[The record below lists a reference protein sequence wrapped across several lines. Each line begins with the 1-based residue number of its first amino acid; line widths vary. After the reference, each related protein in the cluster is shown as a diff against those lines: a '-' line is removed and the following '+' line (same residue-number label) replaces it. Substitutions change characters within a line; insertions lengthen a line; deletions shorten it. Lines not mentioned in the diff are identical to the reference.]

1 MTEPSRTPA
10 VGVAE
15 PPRSTPVRVAADRSA
30 VPRRSAPITF
40 RSLLIGFALVPVNS
54 LWIVQTEVVR
64 YAGHPTTTSLYFNVI
79 FCLFV
84 LIGLNGLVRRL
95 APSWALQQGELL
107 VVYTI
112 LSLGSCMVG
121 HDMLQVF
128 VATLVHP
135 FYFASDSNNWA
146 SLFFP
151 ALPRWLMMDDPD
163 AVRAYHLGNTSL
175 YHAHYLLAW
184 LRPVLIW
191 TAFFSV
197 LIFMMLCLNTILR
210 RQWSEHERLTFPIV
224 VLPFEMT
231 AAGGAFYRNRLM
243 WMGFALAGLLVSMNS
258 LNRNYP
264 SVPSLPLREINLQ
277 TYIIDAPW
285 NAIGGTPLQILPF
298 VIGLGFLLP
307 LDLSFSCWFFY
318 LYWKAQAVI
327 SAAYGWN
334 QGRPDFPYIPEQSA
348 GAFLGVA
355 VFVIW
360 IGRRFWGQVL
370 RQAFTRERPLDDRHE
385 PMSYRGAVWGFLAGF
400 AALVVFSVYLGIPI
414 GMAIVFML
422 IYFALSLSVDRMR
435 AEFGSPAHDLHHAGP
450 DQIISE
456 VVGVRSLEVR
466 TMTAFALFAGFNR
479 AYRSHPMPHQLE
491 GFRLATL
498 SGVST
503 RPLLWVMLAAG
514 VWGTLCA
521 FWALLHVY
529 YVLGAATAKIA
540 VPGVPTIFGWEP
552 YRRLEGWIE
561 SPQMRDPLETQFLVG
576 GFLFSLFLMVM
587 RGNFL
592 WWPFHPVGL
601 AVSSSWAMGYM
612 WFPILIAWLL
622 KRVILRGG
630 GLQGYRT
637 AVPFFLGLV
646 LGEFVVGSIWNILGI
661 VFQFE
666 IYKFWG

>member
-1 MTEPSRTPA
+1 MSLQPPTPSAAVAPLAATET
-10 VGVAE
+10 
-15 PPRSTPVRVAADRSA
+15 RVAIGRPVGA
-30 VPRRSAPITF
+30 PRPAGPITF
-40 RSLLIGFALVPVNS
+40 RGLLIGFALVPVNS
-54 LWIVQTEVVR
+54 LWIVHTELVR

-84 LIGLNGLVRRL
+84 LVGMNQIARRL
-95 APSWALQQGELL
+95 APTWALRQSELL

-121 HDMLQVF
+121 HDMMQVLL
-128 VATLVHP
+128 ATLVHP
-135 FYFASDSNNWA
+135 FYFASESNRWE
-146 SLFFP
+146 SLFF
-151 ALPRWLMMDDPD
+151 AQLPRWLMMDNPE
-163 AVRAYHLGNTSL
+163 AVRAYHLGNSSL
-175 YHAHYLLAW
+175 YHAPFLLAW

-191 TAFFSV
+191 TGFFGV
-197 LIFMMLCLNTILR
+197 LIYMMLCLNSIVR
-210 RQWSEHERLTFPIV
+210 RQWSEHERLSFPIV

-231 AAGGAFYRNRLM
+231 APGCAFYRNRLM
-243 WMGFALAGLLVSMNS
+243 WTGFALASFTVTLNTLS
-258 LNRNYP
+258 LNFP
-264 SVPSLPLREINLQ
+264 AIPHLALREIDLR
-277 TYIIDAPW
+277 TYVVDSPW
-285 NAIGGTPLQILPF
+285 TAIGGTPVQFLPF

-318 LYWKAQAVI
+318 LYWKAQSVI

-334 QGRPDFPYIPEQSA
+334 EGRPDFPYIPEQSA

-360 IGRRFWGQVL
+360 IGRRFWQQVL
-370 RQAFTRERPLDDRHE
+370 RQAFTRERPLNDQSE
-385 PMSYRGAVWGFLAGF
+385 PMSYRAAVWGILAGF
-400 AALVVFSVYLGIPI
+400 GALVLISTSLGISPA
-414 GMAIVFML
+414 MAVVFMG
-422 IYFALSLSVDRMR
+422 IYFALSISVDRMR

-456 VVGVRSLEVR
+456 VQGVRNLDMR
-466 TMTAFALFAGFNR
+466 TMTAFAIYAGFNR

-491 GFRLATL
+491 GFRLANQSGL
-498 SGVST
+498 SM

-514 VWGTLCA
+514 IWGTLCA

-529 YVLGAATAKIA
+529 YQLGSATAKMA
-540 VPGVPTIFGWEP
+540 VPDVPTIFGNEP
-552 YRRLEGWIE
+552 YRRLENWIS
-561 SPQMRDPLETQFLVG
+561 SPKMRDPLETRFLIG
-576 GFLFSLFLMVM
+576 GLLFSLFLMVM
-587 RGNFL
+587 RGQFL

-612 WFPILIAWLL
+612 WFPIFVAWLL
-622 KRVILRGG
+622 KRVILRAG

-646 LGEFVVGSIWNILGI
+646 LGEFVVGSVWNILGL
-661 VFQFE
+661 VFNLE